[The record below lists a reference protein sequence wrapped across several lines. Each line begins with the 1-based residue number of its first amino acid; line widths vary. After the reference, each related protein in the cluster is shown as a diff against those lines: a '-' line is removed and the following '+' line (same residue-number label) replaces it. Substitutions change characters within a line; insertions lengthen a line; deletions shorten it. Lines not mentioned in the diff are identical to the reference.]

1 MDNKTIFAQNL
12 KNQLKLNGITQKELA
27 GIIGVSA
34 PTVNEWLHGKK
45 FPRIDKIELMSNYF
59 GIQKSVLIEDK
70 TKTTTDNSS
79 SPTDTF
85 SRNLRYQMELHNK
98 SRRDISDS
106 LGISYFTITTW
117 VNGSKYPRM
126 YKVEQ
131 LAKYFGISVSD
142 LVENK
147 EKPTENSGLS
157 EEKRELMAFV
167 DSLPDEKVALA
178 LRLLKSI

>member
-12 KNQLKLNGITQKELA
+12 KKQMELNGTTQKELA
-27 GIIGVSA
+27 QIVGVSA
-34 PTVNEWLHGKK
+34 PTVNEWLKGKK

-59 GIQKSVLIEDK
+59 GVQKSDLIECETEDS
-70 TKTTTDNSS
+70 TDGGAISK
-79 SPTDTF
+79 DIF
-85 SRNLRYQMELHNK
+85 SRNLRYQMEQHSK
-98 SRRDISDS
+98 TRQDISGA
-106 LGISYFTITTW
+106 LGISYFTVTSW

-126 YKVEQ
+126 NKVEQ
-131 LAKYFGISVSD
+131 LAKYFGVSVSD

-147 EKPTENSGLS
+147 EKPTEDSGLS